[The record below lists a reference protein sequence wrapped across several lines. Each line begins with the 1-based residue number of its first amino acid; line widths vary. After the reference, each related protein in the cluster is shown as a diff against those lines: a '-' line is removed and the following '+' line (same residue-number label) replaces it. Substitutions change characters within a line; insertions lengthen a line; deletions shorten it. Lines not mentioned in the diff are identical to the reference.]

1 MTADSAYREDI
12 QILLETQGGC
22 VCSAMGPAK
31 VRPLPFSRCSTCKH
45 AAQRDTSMLNIAAA
59 KKAIDVFKFEAPV
72 AHLQPD
78 NYAEAAAWRDT
89 LLLVWGLPQQD
100 LIQGAIQ
107 DCAYLL
113 LGSNMF

>member
-72 AHLQPD
+72 A
-78 NYAEAAAWRDT
+78 WRDT